1 MHIGGSQDPPEIKE
15 DTIMA
20 QVTMTSQEYLEMV
33 DTVRS
38 LKQLEKDM
46 LDNVEVELNL
56 ESNYNKCII
65 EIVPTFTAKIQ
76 KQVVSK
82 IVGVITAEP
91 VVMDHLFKENNH
103 FLNIKN
109 GYISSNWDDR
119 PKEHEVDLFTDKTF
133 KAAWDKAKQRAEE
146 AEAVDAELMDKEEE

>member
-1 MHIGGSQDPPEIKE
+1 
-15 DTIMA
+15 MA

-33 DTVRS
+33 DAVRR
-38 LKQLEKDM
+38 LEQVEKDM

-56 ESNYNKCII
+56 ESSYNKCRI

-76 KQVVSK
+76 KQIVSK

-91 VVMDHLFKENNH
+91 IVMDHLFEENRH
-103 FLNIKN
+103 FLSIES
-109 GYISSNWDDR
+109 GYISDNWNDMPR
-119 PKEHEVDLFTDKTF
+119 EHEVDLFTDKVF

-146 AEAVDAELMDKEEE
+146 AETVDAELMNEEEE

>member
-1 MHIGGSQDPPEIKE
+1 
-15 DTIMA
+15 MA

-33 DTVRS
+33 DAVRS

-56 ESNYNKCII
+56 ESNYNKCSI

-76 KQVVSK
+76 KQIVSK

-91 VVMDHLFKENNH
+91 VVMDHLFEENEH
-103 FLNIKN
+103 FLNIKS
-109 GYISSNWDDR
+109 GYIRSNWNDV
-119 PKEHEVDLFTDKTF
+119 PGEHEVDLFTDKTF

-146 AEAVDAELMDKEEE
+146 AEAVNAELMDKEEE